1 MWAKLTQQFR
11 ESMNILKATAFA
23 TYKEWSAYRSHM
35 AISLFVGPIFF
46 LVQVFIWNAIYGGR
60 ATVTGLT
67 LQQMLTYYGIAI
79 TINYVIFDFSDWE
92 LQMLIRTGQFI
103 TFMLRPVSHCYYAF
117 CQKVGHRVLA
127 LWIEFA
133 PVLVMLVV
141 IFKINLIPVNPGWT
155 VISFLLS
162 FILIFFINYTVG
174 IMGFWLTKTE
184 GIRRAFMLLRDLC
197 AGVYLPLTFFPP
209 LLQKVLF
216 FLPFQFVTY
225 VPTRVFLGS
234 YELAGI
240 TMSIPA
246 IVGLQALAVVLMY
259 IVYRILWYF
268 GVKKFTGVGV

>member
-141 IFKINLIPVNPGWT
+141 FFKINLIPVNPGWT

>member
-216 FLPFQFVTY
+216 FLAVSICNLRSDQSLPGVVRISRDYDVNSGDCWVTG
-225 VPTRVFLGS
+225 FGGS
-234 YELAGI
+234 VDVYCL
-240 TMSIPA
+240 SH
-246 IVGLQALAVVLMY
+246 LVVL
-259 IVYRILWYF
+259 W
-268 GVKKFTGVGV
+268 G